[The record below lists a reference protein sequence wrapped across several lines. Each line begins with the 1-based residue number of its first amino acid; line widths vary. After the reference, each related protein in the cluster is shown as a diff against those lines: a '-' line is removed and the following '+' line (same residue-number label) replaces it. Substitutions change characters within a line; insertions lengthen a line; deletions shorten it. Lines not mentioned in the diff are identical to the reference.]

1 MQRNYSQNGPQN
13 NPLLIEKIIASL
25 SYITASAVG
34 FIWLLVA
41 IFTKN
46 NLRPF
51 LKYHIY
57 QSIFIVLGYFLLSII
72 VNALGNVL
80 SHIPFLS
87 IVIMQVSYLLNTPL
101 IDHYSLIDIVKYSI
115 VFYLAITSFLGQYS
129 YLPWVSDI
137 IKTNVR
143 NS

>member
-1 MQRNYSQNGPQN
+1 MQNRYAQNE
-13 NPLLIEKIIASL
+13 PLLIEKLIAAL
-25 SYITASAVG
+25 SYLTSGIVG
-34 FIWLLVA
+34 LLWFLIA

-51 LKYHIY
+51 LKYHII
-57 QSIFIVLGYFLLSII
+57 QSFFIATGLLLLAFLI
-72 VNALGNVL
+72 NTLGNIL
-80 SHIPFLS
+80 SYIPGLNLIIMHI
-87 IVIMQVSYLLNTPL
+87 SYLLNAPL
-101 IDHYSLIDIVKYSI
+101 VSHYSLIDLALGSLVI
-115 VFYLAITSFLGQYS
+115 YLILTSLMGQYS